1 MKKLIALVLA
11 LACVLGLVGCNPKQ
25 ADTSEENH
33 IIIDTEELEKS
44 NFIEMDE

>member
-1 MKKLIALVLA
+1 MKKLIASVLA
-11 LACVLGLVGCNPKQ
+11 LACVLSLVGCNPKQ
-25 ADTSEENH
+25 ADTSEENQ